1 MQRDKGIKGY
11 AQEKITA
18 KEYVSFR
25 DRCFFKI
32 LTSYPFCECFARE
45 VSLRRDTYAQEKI
58 TTSIFSGYVSY
69 PFFRDTCPF
78 FVPTSKGYLS
88 LSCKGR
94 GTTCILLRKPKD
106 TACFVPTSLIFFSKE
121 KKSRD
126 PSQNKGYKGYQVV
139 SLPLHVSLYPFI
151 PLSLGYKIFPYPFCC
166 WKKASIPS
174 KGDVS
179 RKKGYLTY
187 PEKRDTIN
195 IPKKGIL
202 NVSRK
207 KVYLTYSFLERNM
220 VFFRRK
226 SSFTRVRKKILFEG
240 TLSKRRHTYFLRK
253 EKIPCPF

>member
-1 MQRDKGIKGY
+1 MQGIPAFCKGIKGY

-151 PLSLGYKIFPYPFCC
+151 PWIQDFSVSLLLLEESKYPFE
-166 WKKASIPS
+166 
-174 KGDVS
+174 G
-179 RKKGYLTY
+179 R
-187 PEKRDTIN
+187 R

-207 KVYLTYSFLERNM
+207 KGYDKYPE
-220 VFFRRK
+220 
-226 SSFTRVRKKILFEG
+226 
-240 TLSKRRHTYFLRK
+240 KRDT
-253 EKIPCPF
+253 